1 MSRIPII
8 LNPASGPDQP
18 ILKILNRAF
27 NAAGKDWELLITRK
41 AGDAARLAEEL
52 RVAGER
58 LIAVCGGDGTVK
70 EVASV
75 LAGRAVSLAIL
86 PGGTGNALA
95 RDLGI
100 PIDLAAAVALA
111 CGPHKIRSVDMG
123 RLGERLF
130 ILRASLGLETE
141 ILRTAGRELKD
152 QLGPLAYPLSAW
164 QSVARVPFT
173 RYTLTIDGQTTTIV
187 GVQCTVANSAQMGV
201 GGLNLAQG
209 ANVSDGLLDVI
220 VLTHV
225 DWDSIASIAT
235 SNLFGQD
242 MGVEVQHWRGR
253 EIRIEA
259 EPPQAAAI
267 GGEIVAQTPVTAS
280 VWPGALNIVVPASS

>member
-1 MSRIPII
+1 MLRVPVI

-18 ILKILNRAF
+18 TLKILNRAF
-27 NAAGKDWELLITRK
+27 NAAQQDWELFLTRK

-52 RVAGER
+52 YLAGEK

-70 EVASV
+70 EVASA
-75 LAGRAVSLAIL
+75 LAGRAVNLAIL

-100 PIDLAAAVALA
+100 PIDLAAAVALV
-111 CGPHKIRSVDMG
+111 CGPHKIRPVDMG

-130 ILRASLGLETE
+130 ILRVSLGLETE
-141 ILRTAGRELKD
+141 ILRSAGRDLKD
-152 QLGPLAYPLSAW
+152 QLGLLAYPLSAW

-173 RYTLTIDGQTTTIV
+173 HYTLTIDGQTMTIV

-225 DWDSIASIAT
+225 AWDSLAAIAA
-235 SNLFGQD
+235 SNLLGQD
-242 MGVEVQHWRGR
+242 TGVEVQHWSGR

-259 EPPQAAAI
+259 EPPQDVAI
-267 GGEIVAQTPVTAS
+267 GGEIVAQTPVTIS
-280 VWPGALNIVVPASS
+280 VWPSALNLVVPK